1 MKRLEKFFKHP
12 ELAPQRQYEA
22 IRAIVIDKLSFSS
35 VAKQY
40 NYSISTLYALMR
52 DFKPRK
58 FMILY
63 GLFLIV
69 YVSRS
74 RFISLDNIC

>member
-52 DFKPRK
+52 DFKSRK
-58 FMILY
+58 L
-63 GLFLIV
+63 LFFSSNKTFNAKV
-69 YVSRS
+69 
-74 RFISLDNIC
+74 N